1 MYCSSVNVEK
11 TKRTQKI
18 CFNESKWN
26 IINNEIFEVFGIL
39 FSLGILC
46 YSIHFEI
53 VQDNYIH
60 RDALGSFFTIFL
72 PLCFFLLMVFRYS
85 NYRKLSKVPTLTKD
99 DILNA
104 VNELN
109 WTIDYIDHNYM
120 VISPDNW
127 KQITIIFD
135 DKITYVHS
143 LRQGRVSYS
152 KNNFAQE
159 QLLNKIEELNKNAV

>member
-60 RDALGSFFTIFL
+60 RDALGSFLQFSYHFV
-72 PLCFFLLMVFRYS
+72 FFC
-85 NYRKLSKVPTLTKD
+85 
-99 DILNA
+99 
-104 VNELN
+104 
-109 WTIDYIDHNYM
+109 
-120 VISPDNW
+120 
-127 KQITIIFD
+127 
-135 DKITYVHS
+135 
-143 LRQGRVSYS
+143 
-152 KNNFAQE
+152 
-159 QLLNKIEELNKNAV
+159 